1 MTDKVF
7 ISKENLEKALSF
19 KEKKDV
25 GFFTS
30 ILSTLLKIIVPIEIL
45 VSSFVFLITTDASSN
60 SFFLVRIRY
69 CLSFN
74 SLWLLEIISFPL

>member
-1 MTDKVF
+1 MKRIPKKASSVREAYFELTKPSITFLILKGNFSLVE
-7 ISKENLEKALSF
+7 SKKTEY
-19 KEKKDV
+19 

-60 SFFLVRIRY
+60 
-69 CLSFN
+69 
-74 SLWLLEIISFPL
+74 